1 MTEYSTLEIWKI
13 MDLILWRH
21 TEAVDWQEGYDD
33 LDRAL
38 TPRGYKQAIRMAE
51 WLDRQLP
58 ESTRIFTSPARRCE
72 DTVRRLDRK
81 YKLSKELSPDTDANE
96 ILTLLQWP
104 NLKATVLIVG
114 HQPMIGQIVAQSLGM
129 QSSDCAVRKGSVWW
143 LRSREREGQRQT
155 VLVTV
160 QSVDML

>member
-1 MTEYSTLEIWKI
+1 

-21 TEAVDWQEGYDD
+21 AEAIDWQKDCDD

-38 TPRGYKQAIRMAE
+38 TARGYKQAIRMAE
-51 WLDRQLP
+51 WLERQLP

-72 DTVRRLDRK
+72 DTVCRLDRK
-81 YKLSKELSPDTDANE
+81 YKVSKDLLPDADANNM
-96 ILTLLQWP
+96 LSFLQWP

-114 HQPMIGQIVAQSLGM
+114 HQPMIGQIVAQSLGL
-129 QSSDCAVRKGSVWW
+129 QSNECAIRKASVWW
-143 LRSREREGQRQT
+143 LRSRERDGQRQT
-155 VLVTV
+155 VLVAV

>member
-1 MTEYSTLEIWKI
+1 
-13 MDLILWRH
+13 MDLVIWRH
-21 TEAVDWQEGYDD
+21 AEAVDWQEGCYD

-38 TPRGYKQAIRMAE
+38 TARGYKQAIRMAE

-58 ESTRIFTSPARRCE
+58 ESTRIFSSPAKRCE
-72 DTVRRLDRK
+72 DTVGRLDRK
-81 YKLSKELSPDTDANE
+81 YKLNNELLPEANADA
-96 ILTLLQWP
+96 ILTSIQWP
-104 NLKATVLIVG
+104 SAKGTVLIVG
-114 HQPMIGQIVAQSLGM
+114 HQPMLGKIVAQALGLKGTE
-129 QSSDCAVRKGSVWW
+129 CPIRKGSIWW

>member
-1 MTEYSTLEIWKI
+1 

-21 TEAVDWQEGYDD
+21 AEAVDWQEGCDD

-38 TPRGYKQAIRMAE
+38 TARGHKQAVRMAE
-51 WLDRQLP
+51 WLERHLP

-72 DTVRRLDRK
+72 DTVCRLDRK
-81 YKLSKELSPDTDANE
+81 YKVSNSLSPDASTSDV
-96 ILTLLQWP
+96 LSFLQWP
-104 NLKATVLIVG
+104 NQKATVLIVG
-114 HQPMIGQIVAQSLGM
+114 HQPMIGQIVAQSLGF
-129 QSSDCAVRKGSVWW
+129 QSPECAIKKASVWW

-155 VLVTV
+155 VLVAV